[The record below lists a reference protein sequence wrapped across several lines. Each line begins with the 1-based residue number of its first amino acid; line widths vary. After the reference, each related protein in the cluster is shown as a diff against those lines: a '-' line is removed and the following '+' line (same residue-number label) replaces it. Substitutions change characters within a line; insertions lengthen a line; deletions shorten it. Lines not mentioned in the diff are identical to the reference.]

1 MGLAVPS
8 ANLSEFKDA
17 LKKEFDV
24 DVSVSTISRL
34 FEEMAIDYVDSL
46 PSPTLVNSN
55 TDARR
60 YHFLIQLH
68 EICG

>member
-1 MGLAVPS
+1 MLAAPS

-34 FEEMAIDYVDSL
+34 FEEKAIVKKMV
-46 PSPTLVNSN
+46 TLCICIGVNQGPVGEGSES
-55 TDARR
+55 T
-60 YHFLIQLH
+60 
-68 EICG
+68 